1 MKNNLPHNL
10 IRSSTTPPNPNSL
23 SEALKHS
30 RPDAEIEAIMPAT
43 NINAKDS
50 KGETPL
56 HKAVAKDDNSLTVR
70 DLLDDGA
77 DVNAKNHNGDTPLH
91 KAAAISGN
99 AETVRVLIEFR
110 ADVNAKNE
118 IGETPLLKAAAKGRD
133 PKVLDLL
140 LDAGANVNEMDEGG
154 RTALH
159 VVAGSFS
166 NRPHAVFAS
175 RPIEENPDRDDF
187 IKRLIEAGGDVSAKD
202 NKRRTPLHEIVEVI
216 TDPSI
221 VELLL
226 DKGAD
231 VNAKDK
237 NAVTPLHCATQFN
250 TSHAVFAL
258 LIKRGAHRSAIDNA
272 GKTPHTVAKP
282 GYHDMLH
289 YAAGGKT
296 QSCTEQ
302 AQASRVKPISHSTR
316 TGHDTLNDGRGSL

>member
-1 MKNNLPHNL
+1 MTNHRPHNL
-10 IRSSTTPPNPNSL
+10 LRSSTTPPNPNSL
-23 SEALKHS
+23 SKTLQCR
-30 RPDAEIEAIMPAT
+30 RPDAEIKAITTLT
-43 NINAKDS
+43 NTNAKDS

-77 DVNAKNHNGDTPLH
+77 DVNAKNHKGETPLH

-140 LDAGANVNEMDEGG
+140 LDAGAKVNEMDEWG
-154 RTALH
+154 RTSLH
-159 VVAGSFS
+159 VVAGSNS
-166 NRPHAVFAS
+166 NRSHARFTT
-175 RPIEENPDRDDF
+175 RTIEENPDRDDF
-187 IKRLIEAGGDVSAKD
+187 IKRLIRAGGDVSAKD
-202 NKRRTPLHEIVEVI
+202 NNSRTPLHEFVEVI
-216 TDPSI
+216 ADPSI
-221 VELLL
+221 VKLLL

-231 VNAKDK
+231 VNARDR
-237 NAVTPLHCATQFN
+237 NAVTPLHCAAQFN
-250 TSHAVFAL
+250 PSQAVVEF
-258 LIKRGAHRSAIDNA
+258 LIEKGADPFAIDNA
-272 GKTPHTVAKP
+272 GRTPHTVAKP

-289 YAAGGKT
+289 NAAGGKT

-302 AQASRVKPISHSTR
+302 AQSSRVKPISHSTR

>member
-30 RPDAEIEAIMPAT
+30 RPDAEIKAIMPAT
-43 NINAKDS
+43 NINAKDL
-50 KGETPL
+50 KGETQL
-56 HKAVAKDDNSLTVR
+56 HKAVAKDGKSALV
-70 DLLDDGA
+70 LAMLKIGA
-77 DVNAKNHNGDTPLH
+77 DPNAKNHNGDTPLH

-118 IGETPLLKAAAKGRD
+118 IGETPLHKTAAKGRD

-159 VVAGSFS
+159 VVAGSYS
-166 NRPHAVFAS
+166 NRPHAVFAN

-187 IKRLIEAGGDVSAKD
+187 IKRLLDKRADVTAKD
-202 NKRRTPLHEIVEVI
+202 NNGRTPLHEIVEMI

-226 DKGAD
+226 DKGAG

-237 NAVTPLHCATQFN
+237 NAVTPLHCAAQFN
-250 TSHAVFAL
+250 PSPPVVAL
-258 LIKRGAHRSAIDNA
+258 LIARGADRFAIDNA
-272 GKTPHTVAKP
+272 GKTPHSVAKP
-282 GYHDMLH
+282 GYQDMLH
-289 YAAGGKT
+289 NAA
-296 QSCTEQ
+296 
-302 AQASRVKPISHSTR
+302 
-316 TGHDTLNDGRGSL
+316 